1 MAPETQGQF
10 QLKKKLAPHAPI
22 RRGPHF
28 SVTGQTMQHSA
39 FIRSGGEILV
49 DALKIHGVD
58 TVYCLPGESFLPV
71 IDALAGATDAIRT
84 IVTRHEAAAAN
95 MAEAHGK
102 LTGRPG
108 ICFVTRGPGA
118 SHAAIGIHTASQD
131 STPLILFIGQVGT
144 SMRGREAWQEVD
156 YPAMFGGMAKW
167 VVEVDRPERL
177 PELISRAFHVAV
189 SGRPGPVVMALP
201 EDVLGASA
209 EVADAQPYKRVAAHP
224 GADDLARLT
233 AMLEASERPFII
245 VGGGGWDAKACRD
258 FQRFVEAFD
267 LPVAAA
273 FRRQDI
279 LDNHHPNYVGHA
291 GLGPNPKLVARIRAA
306 DLILAIGPRLG
317 ETTTAGY
324 TLFELPRPAQRFIH
338 VHADPLELGRV
349 YQADLPINAGVREFA
364 AAAAVLKPQT
374 STGGPAPWSAG
385 VKAAR
390 ADYLADQIPG
400 SIPGRLDL
408 GAVMVHLRETLPK
421 DAIFTNG
428 AGNYAIWVH
437 KFHRYGGFR
446 TQLAPTSG
454 AMGYGLPAAIAAK
467 LLEPARDV
475 ICFAGDGCFQM
486 SGQELATACQY
497 GAGVV
502 VILVNNGIYGSIRM
516 HQEREYPGRVFA
528 TTLENPDFPALAR
541 AYGAFGE
548 RVEETDAFAD
558 ALNRARAFA
567 AQTNKPALLELVI
580 DPEAITPSATLTGLR
595 AAALKAGAGGKSPPD
610 GGKDHR

>member
-1 MAPETQGQF
+1 
-10 QLKKKLAPHAPI
+10 
-22 RRGPHF
+22 
-28 SVTGQTMQHSA
+28 MQHSA
-39 FIRSGGEILV
+39 NIRSGGEILV

-58 TVYCLPGESFLPV
+58 TVYCLPGESFLPA
-71 IDALAGATDAIRT
+71 IDALAGAIGRIRT

-95 MAEAHGK
+95 MAEAYGK

-118 SHAAIGIHTASQD
+118 SHAAIGIHTAAQD

-144 SMRGREAWQEVD
+144 AIRGREAWQEVD

-177 PELISRAFHVAV
+177 PELVSRAFHVAV
-189 SGRPGPVVMALP
+189 SGRPGPVVVALP

-209 EVADAQPYKRVAAHP
+209 QVADAQAYKRVAAHP
-224 GADDLARLT
+224 GADDLNRLT
-233 AMLEASERPFII
+233 AMLEASERPLVI
-245 VGGGGWDAKACRD
+245 VGGGGWSARACRD
-258 FQRFVEAFD
+258 FQHFVEDFD

-306 DLILAIGPRLG
+306 DLIVAIGPRLG

-324 TLFELPRPAQRFIH
+324 TLFELPRPAQRFVH

-349 YQADLPINAGVREFA
+349 YQADLPINAGMPEFA
-364 AAAAVLKPQT
+364 AAAAALKPR
-374 STGGPAPWSAG
+374 GAAGWHAPWSAA

-390 ADYLADQIPG
+390 ADYLADQTPG
-400 SIPGRLDL
+400 AMPGRLDL
-408 GAVMVHLRETLPK
+408 GAVMVHLRESLPR
-421 DAIFTNG
+421 DAILTNG

-437 KFHRYGGFR
+437 RFHRYGGFR

-467 LLEPARDV
+467 LHQPARDV

-486 SGQELATACQY
+486 SGQELATGCQY

-502 VILVNNGIYGSIRM
+502 VLLVNNGIYGSIRM

-548 RVEETDAFAD
+548 RVEETAAFAD
-558 ALNRARAFA
+558 AFNRARAFA
-567 AQTNKPALLELVI
+567 ADRNKPALLELVI

-595 AAALKAGAGGKSPPD
+595 VAALKAGQGTT
-610 GGKDHR
+610 

>member
-1 MAPETQGQF
+1 
-10 QLKKKLAPHAPI
+10 
-22 RRGPHF
+22 
-28 SVTGQTMQHSA
+28 MQHSA
-39 FIRSGGEILV
+39 NIRSGGEILV

-71 IDALAGATDAIRT
+71 IDALAGAVGAIRT

-95 MAEAHGK
+95 MAEAYGK

-108 ICFVTRGPGA
+108 VCFVTRGPGA
-118 SHAAIGIHTASQD
+118 SHAAIGVHTASQD
-131 STPLILFIGQVGT
+131 STPLILFIGQVSST
-144 SMRGREAWQEVD
+144 MRGREAWQEVD

-177 PELISRAFHVAV
+177 PELVSRAFHVAV
-189 SGRPGPVVMALP
+189 SGRPGPVVVALP
-201 EDVLGASA
+201 EDVLAAAA
-209 EVADAQPYKRVAAHP
+209 EVPDAPAYKRVAAHP
-224 GADDLARLT
+224 GADDLNRLA
-233 AMLEASERPFII
+233 AMLEASARPLVI

-258 FQRFVEAFD
+258 FQQFVEAFD

-279 LDNHHPNYVGHA
+279 LDNRHPNYVGHA

-306 DLILAIGPRLG
+306 DLILAVGPRLG

-324 TLFELPRPAQRFIH
+324 SLFELPRPAQRFIH

-349 YQADLPINAGVREFA
+349 YQADLPINAGMREFA
-364 AAAAVLKPQT
+364 AAAAALKPK
-374 STGGPAPWSAG
+374 GPAGWHAPAPWSAG

-390 ADYLADQIPG
+390 ADYLADQTPG
-400 SIPGRLDL
+400 SMPGRLDL
-408 GAVMVHLRETLPK
+408 GAVMMHLRETLPK
-421 DAIFTNG
+421 DAILTNG

-437 KFHRYGGFR
+437 RFHRYGGFR

-467 LLEPARDV
+467 LHEPAREV

-502 VILVNNGIYGSIRM
+502 VMVVNNGIYGSIRM
-516 HQEREYPGRVFA
+516 HQEKAYPGRVFA

-548 RVEETDAFAD
+548 RVDETAAFAD
-558 ALNRARAFA
+558 AFARARAFA
-567 AQTNKPALLELVI
+567 AENNKPALLELVI
-580 DPEAITPSATLTGLR
+580 DPEAITPSATLSGLR
-595 AAALKAGAGGKSPPD
+595 EAALKAGRGKT
-610 GGKDHR
+610 